1 MSLSGEDA
9 LRLKVLL
16 ANPVQAIRIDENN
29 MVVFALTPDKEA
41 KIALNPNCRA
51 GQYLKQVREFLSG
64 HVLGS
69 PGGYPVYLKRWTR
82 MGQARDES
90 LADMLMLGEPEAVIA
105 VACAPGITNELAR
118 RVWWIQQ
125 DAENARRMLES
136 TDVVSGDMGMILAD
150 FLVEFLPFESEPENI
165 IRSVRLL
172 LQGDLIDDATRMKI
186 WERGNSKSVF
196 RIGFLDMTPDSLPQ
210 QQPARHDYARYQ
222 QTLQQLAEAGNTVAP
237 LLSVLLDSAGQSFLH
252 TVQQVIKRPASQEAV
267 VALFDIIGQYFRV
280 ASPEDIFSREV
291 MDLISQADAY
301 CHQENDLAAI
311 VQAVPQLASECRAMA
326 VLGQVNEQVV
336 LPVFACTD
344 AMGSV
349 MRKKLEPI
357 TGPLRKELN
366 SLLSPDCLW
375 PEIIT

>member
-9 LRLKVLL
+9 LRLNVLL
-16 ANPVQAIRIDENN
+16 ANPVQAIRIDESN

-41 KIALNPNCRA
+41 KIELNPNCRA
-51 GQYLKQVREFLSG
+51 SQYLKRVREFLSG

-90 LADMLMLGEPEAVIA
+90 LADMLMLGEPEAVVA

-125 DAENARRMLES
+125 DAENARRMLAS
-136 TDVVSGDMGMILAD
+136 TDVVSGDMGVILAD
-150 FLVEFLPFESEPENI
+150 FLVEFLPFESDPENI

-186 WERGNSKSVF
+186 WERGNSKNVF
-196 RIGFLDMTPDSLPQ
+196 RIGFLGMTPDALPQ
-210 QQPARHDYARYQ
+210 QQPARHDYESYR

-237 LLSVLLDSAGQSFLH
+237 LLARLLDAAGQSFLH
-252 TVQQVIKRPASQEAV
+252 SVQQGIKKPASQEAV

-280 ASPEDIFSREV
+280 ASPEDNFSRDV
-291 MDLISQADAY
+291 MGLISQADAY

-311 VQAVPQLASECRAMA
+311 VQALPQLANECRAMA
-326 VLGQVNEQVV
+326 VLGQVSEQVV
-336 LPVFACTD
+336 LPVFASTD
-344 AMGSV
+344 AIGSV

-357 TGPLRKELN
+357 TGPLCQELN
-366 SLLSPDCLW
+366 SLLSP
-375 PEIIT
+375 T